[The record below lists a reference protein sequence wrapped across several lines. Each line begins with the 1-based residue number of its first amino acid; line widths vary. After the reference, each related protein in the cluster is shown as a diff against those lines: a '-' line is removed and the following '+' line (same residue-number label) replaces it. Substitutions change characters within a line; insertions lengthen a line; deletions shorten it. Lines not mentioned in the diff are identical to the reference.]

1 VLVLTAAWYALG
13 ALAVTLWLWRHPS
26 TATVAGNP
34 NDADQFAW
42 FFRYAATAVAH
53 GHLPALVTTALNA
66 PPGVNVMWNTFML
79 LPGVLLSPL
88 TLLAGPQASLNL
100 LLAVGFAGSAF
111 ALFVVLRRWGVRV
124 PSAAVAGALY
134 GFSPALVHSSVGH
147 YDLMFAVLP
156 PLIIDA
162 ALALGTGRAPTLRG
176 GLWLGAVTAAQLLTA
191 EELLLGTAIAFAVI
205 LVVLAASRPRDFL
218 RRIPGTLAGFAVAA
232 GLVLVVCAYPLW
244 VQFFGPLHQHGS
256 AFTPDFF
263 KNDLAGLVTPSKL
276 MLFHTAGSAAAAAR
290 YQGGV
295 PEYLS
300 YLGWP
305 LVLVLAVIAVA
316 GWRHL
321 AVRLAAVTFVVL
333 EVFALGGS
341 LLIGGSSH
349 PGLLLP
355 WHWLGSLPLL
365 DAVLPD
371 RFSILA
377 DGAAAVLLAFGA
389 DLARRQPWVARRS
402 AGSALVTAVTVLA
415 VLPIVPRPLP
425 EAAAAPPPAGW
436 SAALT
441 ALHLPA
447 GARVLVV
454 PVPSATFTEP
464 MRWQAQAGQDISLIG
479 GYYTGPGPGGQA
491 YIGGGGTPVASQYLN
506 ILWSGGT
513 MPQAPSRAEVASQLA
528 QWDPAAVLA
537 VTGPHS
543 RLGTYLIG
551 LLGPPATQHGDIL
564 AWRR

>member
-13 ALAVTLWLWRHPS
+13 AVAVTLWLWRHPS

-100 LLAVGFAGSAF
+100 LMAVGFAGSAF

-162 ALALGTGRAPTLRG
+162 ALALGTGRAATLRG

-205 LVVLAASRPRDFL
+205 VVVLAASRPREFL

-305 LVLVLAVIAVA
+305 LLLVLAVIAVA

-333 EVFALGGS
+333 EIFALGGS
-341 LLIGGSSH
+341 LMIGGSGH

-389 DLARRQPWVARRS
+389 DLVRRQPWVARRS

-436 SAALT
+436 SASLA

-464 MRWQAQAGQDISLIG
+464 MRWQAQAGQDISLVG

-491 YIGGGGTPVASQYLN
+491 YIDSGGTPVTSQYLN

-513 MPQAPSRAEVASQLA
+513 MPQPPSRAEVASQLA

-564 AWRR
+564 AWRH